1 MRTRIRPLSGLAE
14 RIRGLSPHALGLLI
28 TTSGVLILSPDSLL
42 IRLIDADAWTI
53 VFWRAVLTG
62 AALTVAI
69 AVSSRRQFLST
80 FRSIGRPGLAV
91 AVLFGAQLTLFVT
104 AITRTSVANT
114 LVILATAPLFAAVI
128 GRLALDVQ
136 FPPRVWVAAIVSL
149 GAVVFIFIGSINSG
163 RLTGDLAALGAALA
177 FALGLTVMRQS
188 RRVSMVPAWG
198 LGALLAAAFSVFL
211 ADPLSVDRDSFLL
224 LLFSGL
230 VVMPI
235 AFGLIALGPRRLSA
249 PETGLIML
257 LETVIGPI
265 WVWWWLSDTPNGGA
279 LVGGAVIVT
288 VLMINAVLG
297 LRAPSAVD

>member
-1 MRTRIRPLSGLAE
+1 MDTRSRSQPGLIE
-14 RIRGLSPHALGLLI
+14 RIRGISPHALGLLL
-28 TTSGVLILSPDSLL
+28 TTSGVLILTPDSLL

-53 VFWRAVLTG
+53 VFWRTVLTG
-62 AALTVAI
+62 LSLTGAI
-69 AVSSRRQFLST
+69 AVSSRRLTFST

-91 AVLFGAQLTLFVT
+91 AILFGAQLTLFVT

-128 GRLALDVQ
+128 GRVALKVQ
-136 FPPRVWVAAIVSL
+136 FPLRVWFASVVSL
-149 GAVVFIFIGSINSG
+149 GAVAFIFIGSINSG

-177 FALGLTVMRQS
+177 FAVGLTIIRQS
-188 RRVSMVPAWG
+188 RGVSMVPAWG

-211 ADPLSVDRDSFLL
+211 ADPFSVDRNGFLL
-224 LLFSGL
+224 LLLSGL

-257 LETVIGPI
+257 LETVLGPI
-265 WVWWWLSDTPNGGA
+265 WVWWWLGDLPNGEA
-279 LVGGAVIVT
+279 LVGGVVIVV
-288 VLMINAVLG
+288 VLMINSVLG
-297 LRAPSAVD
+297 LREPSAAD